1 MTEIN
6 IADPLHPKAVVQRIK
21 KANLKIDMTP
31 MVDLGFLL
39 ISFFIFTTEI
49 SKPAMTK
56 LYMPKDGDSTR
67 IQGSK
72 SLTILLGG
80 NDDIFYYSGDM
91 EQAIKYNR
99 IFQTSFSEIDGIGNI
114 LRQKQNELDQRTIDK
129 KELVVLIK
137 PGINSSYKNLISSL
151 DEILINGVRR
161 YVIMDQEEQEITFL
175 MKPKGNH

>member
-6 IADPLHPKAVVQRIK
+6 IADPFQPKAGVTRIK

-39 ISFFIFTTEI
+39 ISFFIFATEI
-49 SKPAMTK
+49 SKPAIIK
-56 LYMPKDGDSTR
+56 LYMPKDGDSTAVPE
-67 IQGSK
+67 SK

-80 NDDIFYYSGDM
+80 ADEVFYYSGNM

-99 IFQTSFSEIDGIGNI
+99 IFQTSFGEIDGIGNI
-114 LRQKQNELDQRTIDK
+114 LRQKQNELNQGTIDK

-137 PGINSSYKNLISSL
+137 PGINSSYKNLINSL
-151 DEILINGVRR
+151 DEMLINGVTS
-161 YVIMDQEEQEITFL
+161 YVIIDQEEQEIHFL
-175 MKPKGNH
+175 GYPNHNH